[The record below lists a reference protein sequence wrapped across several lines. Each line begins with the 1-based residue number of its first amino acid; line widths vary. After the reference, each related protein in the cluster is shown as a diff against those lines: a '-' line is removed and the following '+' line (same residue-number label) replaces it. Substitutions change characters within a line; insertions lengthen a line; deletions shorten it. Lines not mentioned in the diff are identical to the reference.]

1 MFLFILIFTLIFIVF
16 IELYFGSILC
26 RRDSTNKLILNIP
39 SLFNFMIHP
48 LYNKFLWNFKTLD
61 INYPF
66 IILIS
71 IFINKF
77 DFITKFL

>member
-26 RRDSTNKLILNIP
+26 RRDSTNKLILNFP

-48 LYNKFLWNFKTLD
+48 LYNKFLWDPSILSG
-61 INYPF
+61 NYPF
-66 IILIS
+66 MLF
-71 IFINKF
+71 IFTALYLCFKI
-77 DFITKFL
+77 